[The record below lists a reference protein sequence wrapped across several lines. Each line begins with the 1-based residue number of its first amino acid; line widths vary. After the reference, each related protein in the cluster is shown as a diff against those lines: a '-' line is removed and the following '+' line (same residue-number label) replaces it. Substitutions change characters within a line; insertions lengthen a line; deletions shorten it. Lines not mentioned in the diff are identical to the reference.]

1 MSQMPNRPGFG
12 KPGRVTFADGHKP
25 LLPASPRTSVKRNLL
40 STLTL
45 SMLAACASAGSVT
58 TDRSGIDTQYIDPS
72 VRAQDDFF
80 TYLNGKWLKAT
91 EIPADRSSWGT
102 FMKLREDTQPQL
114 LGIIDA
120 VRQDPHKK
128 PGTDAQKIAD
138 LYASFMDEHRLET
151 LGYKPLTG
159 ELARIRTLKD
169 KKGVP
174 GLIAHLARIGVATP
188 YGIGVA
194 QDAKASTKYAAYVR
208 QGGLGM
214 PDRDYYLKLDD
225 AKMAATKAKYER
237 HVANVLALAGDK
249 DAAADAKAKAIVAFE
264 TALAKAQWTKVELRD
279 PNKSYN
285 KMDVAQL
292 TALTPGYDWKT
303 ALGAAG
309 VGNKVGYVIVGQ
321 PSYLQAFDKVLADTD
336 LETVK
341 AYFQWQLLREY
352 APYLSQAFVDEDFDF
367 YGKALTGVDVNRPRW
382 KRGVAVVEGALGE
395 ALGREYVAKY
405 FPPERKARM
414 EELVKNVLA
423 AYRESIDHLDWMG
436 PDTKQEA
443 QAKLAK
449 FTPKI
454 GYPNKWRDY
463 SRLAIKQDDL
473 VGNVERAATFA
484 YNRNVDK
491 LGKPIDREEWG
502 MTPQTVNAY
511 YNSRM
516 NEIVFPAA
524 ILQPPFFDAQAD
536 DAVNY
541 GAIGAV
547 IGHEIGHGF
556 DDKGSQSDG
565 DGNLRNWW
573 TAEDQARFKAKT
585 DMLVKQYDA
594 FEPIPGYHVNGALT
608 LGENIGDNSGLA
620 IAYKAY
626 KISLKGG
633 KAPVIDGLTG
643 DQRFFMGFGQVW
655 RSKMREAQQ
664 VVQVKTDPHSPGRFR
679 ANGTLRN
686 QAAFYEAFGVKE
698 GDKMY
703 LPPEQRVTIW

>member
-1 MSQMPNRPGFG
+1 
-12 KPGRVTFADGHKP
+12 
-25 LLPASPRTSVKRNLL
+25 VKRYLL

-45 SMLAACASAGSVT
+45 SMMAAFAGAADNVHSAAAGT
-58 TDRSGIDTQYIDPS
+58 TSGIETQYIDQG
-72 VRAQDDFF
+72 VRVQDDFF
-80 TYLNGKWLKAT
+80 GHLNGKWLQST
-91 EIPADRSSWGT
+91 EIPSDRTSWGT
-102 FMKLREDTQPQL
+102 FMKLRDDTQAQIR
-114 LGIIDA
+114 GIIEAD
-120 VRQDPHKK
+120 QKK
-128 PGTDAQKIAD
+128 PGKKVGSDEQKIGD
-138 LYASFMDEHRLET
+138 LYTSFMDEKKLES
-151 LGYKPLTG
+151 LGTKPLAG
-159 ELARIRTLKD
+159 ELQRIRALKD

-174 GLIAHLARIGVATP
+174 ALVAHLAQIGVPAP

-194 QDAKASTKYAAYVR
+194 QDAKESTKYATYIR
-208 QGGLGM
+208 QGGLGL
-214 PDRDYYLKLDD
+214 PDRDYYLKMDD
-225 AKMAATKAKYER
+225 QRMAGIKAKYEQ
-237 HVANVLALAGDK
+237 HVTNILSLAGDK
-249 DAAADAKAKAIVAFE
+249 DAAAKAKAIVAFE
-264 TALAKAQWTKVELRD
+264 TELAKVQWTRVELRD

-285 KMDVAQL
+285 KMSVEELAKLAPD
-292 TALTPGYDWKT
+292 YDWKA

-309 VGNKVGYVIVGQ
+309 IGNKADYVIVGQ
-321 PSYLQAFDKVLADTD
+321 PSYITGFNEVLNKTD
-336 LETVK
+336 LGTVK
-341 AYFQWQLLREY
+341 AYFQWQVLREFS
-352 APYLSQAFVDEDFDF
+352 PYLSKSFVDERFDF
-367 YGKALTGVDVNRPRW
+367 YGKTLSGVKEQEPRW
-382 KRGVAVVEGALGE
+382 KRGVATVEGALGE
-395 ALGREYVAKY
+395 ALGREYTAQY

-423 AYRESIDHLDWMG
+423 AYKESIDGLDWMG
-436 PDTKQEA
+436 PETKKEA

-449 FTPKI
+449 FNPKI

-463 SRLAIKQDDL
+463 SKLAIKKDDL
-473 VGNVERAATFA
+473 VGNAMRTATFA
-484 YNRNVDK
+484 YNRNINK

-502 MTPQTVNAY
+502 MTPQTINAY
-511 YNSRM
+511 YNSRL

-524 ILQPPFFDAQAD
+524 ILQPPFFNMAAD

-585 DMLVKQYDA
+585 DMLVKQYAA
-594 FEPIPGYHVNGALT
+594 FEPVPGYHVNGELT

-626 KISLKGG
+626 KISLHG
-633 KAPVIDGLTG
+633 KPAPVIDGLSG

-655 RSKMREAQQ
+655 RSKMRDEAQIN
-664 VVQVKTDPHSPGRFR
+664 QVKTDPHSPGQFR

-703 LPPEQRVTIW
+703 LKPEERVTIW

>member
-1 MSQMPNRPGFG
+1 MRFARPVAA
-12 KPGRVTFADGHKP
+12 R
-25 LLPASPRTSVKRNLL
+25 PAVWACGWPTATLFPCTTKDFLVKRHLL

-45 SMLAACASAGSVT
+45 SLLAAFGSAGAA
-58 TDRSGIDTQYIDPS
+58 DNAARGSGVETQYIDAG

-80 TYLNGKWLKAT
+80 TYLNGKWLKTT

-102 FMKLREDTQPQL
+102 FMKLREDTQPEL
-114 LGIIDA
+114 KGIIEADQKDTQRKAGSDA
-120 VRQDPHKK
+120 R
-128 PGTDAQKIAD
+128 KIGD
-138 LYASFMDEHRLET
+138 LYASFMDEKKLEA

-159 ELARIRTLKD
+159 ELNRIRTLKD
-169 KKGVP
+169 KKAVP
-174 GLIAHLARIGVATP
+174 ALIGHLANIGVSTP
-188 YGIGVA
+188 YGIYVG
-194 QDAKASTKYAAYVR
+194 QDAKESTVYATYVR
-208 QGGLGM
+208 QSGLGM
-214 PDRDYYLKLDD
+214 PDRDYYLKTDD
-225 AKMAATKAKYER
+225 AKMAATKAKYQE
-237 HVANVLALAGDK
+237 HVAKTLALAGDK
-249 DAAADAKAKAIVAFE
+249 DAQAKAKAIVDFE
-264 TALAKAQWTKVELRD
+264 TALAKVQWTKVELRD

-292 TALTPGYDWKT
+292 NALTPGYDWKA
-303 ALGAAG
+303 ALSAAG
-309 VGNKVGYVIVGQ
+309 VGNKVSYVIVGQ
-321 PSYLQAFDKVLADTD
+321 PSYLSGFNRILADTD
-336 LETVK
+336 IETVK

-352 APYLSQAFVDEDFDF
+352 SPYLSRAFVDEDFDF
-367 YGKALTGVDVNRPRW
+367 YGKTLTGVDENRPRW
-382 KRGVAVVEGALGE
+382 KRGVGTVEEALGE

-405 FPPERKARM
+405 FPAERKARM
-414 EELVKNVLA
+414 EELVKNILA
-423 AYRESIDHLDWMG
+423 AYKESIDRLDWMG
-436 PDTKQEA
+436 AETKKEA

-454 GYPNKWRDY
+454 AYPNKWRDY
-463 SRLAIKQDDL
+463 SKLVIKGDDL
-473 VGNVERAATFA
+473 VGNVMRAATFA
-484 YNRNVDK
+484 RNYNINK

-524 ILQPPFFDAQAD
+524 ILRPPFFDANAD

-541 GAIGAV
+541 GGIGAV

-573 TAEDQARFKAKT
+573 TKDDEARFKAKT

-594 FEPIPGYHVNGALT
+594 FSPLPGYHVNGALT

-626 KISLKGG
+626 KISLHGQP
-633 KAPVIDGLTG
+633 APVIDGMTG
-643 DQRFFMGFGQVW
+643 DQRFFMGWGQVW
-655 RSKMREAQQ
+655 RSKMRDAQQ
-664 VVQVKTDPHSPGRFR
+664 IVQIKTDPHSPGQFR

-686 QAAFYEAFGVKE
+686 QDAFYEAFGVKE

-703 LPPEQRVTIW
+703 LKPEERVTIW

>member
-1 MSQMPNRPGFG
+1 MKNFG
-12 KPGRVTFADGHKP
+12 KPGCVTFADGHKP
-25 LLPASPRTSVKRNLL
+25 FFPATKDFFVKRYLL

-45 SMLAACASAGSVT
+45 SLLSAFAGAADNAHPAAAGT
-58 TDRSGIDTQYIDPS
+58 ASGIETQYIDQG
-72 VRAQDDFF
+72 VRVQDDFF
-80 TYLNGKWLKAT
+80 GHLNGKWLKTT
-91 EIPADRSSWGT
+91 EIPSDRSSWGT
-102 FMKLREDTQPQL
+102 FMKLRDDTQEQ
-114 LGIIDA
+114 IRVIVEAD
-120 VRQDPHKK
+120 QKK
-128 PGTDAQKIAD
+128 PGKKAGSDEQKIGD
-138 LYASFMDEHRLET
+138 LYSSFMDEKKLET
-151 LGYKPLTG
+151 LGYKPLAG
-159 ELARIRTLKD
+159 ELQRIRALKD
-169 KKGVP
+169 KHGVP
-174 GLIAHLARIGVATP
+174 ALVAHLSQIGVATP

-194 QDAKASTKYAAYVR
+194 QDAKESTKYATYIR

-225 AKMAATKAKYER
+225 KRMAGIRAKYEQ
-237 HVANVLALAGDK
+237 HIANILALAGDK
-249 DAAADAKAKAIVAFE
+249 DAGAKAKAILAFE
-264 TALAKAQWTKVELRD
+264 TELAQVQWTRVELRD

-285 KMDVAQL
+285 KMSVDELAKL
-292 TALTPGYDWKT
+292 APDYDWKA

-309 VGNKVGYVIVGQ
+309 IGNKASYVIVGQ
-321 PSYLQAFDKVLADTD
+321 PSYVSGFDQVLAKTD
-336 LETVK
+336 LDTVK

-352 APYLSQAFVDEDFDF
+352 APYLSKAFVDENFDF
-367 YGKALTGVDVNRPRW
+367 YGKTLTGVTENRPRW
-382 KRGVAVVEGALGE
+382 KIGVSTVEGALGE
-395 ALGREYVAKY
+395 ALGREYTAQY

-436 PDTKQEA
+436 PETKKEA

-449 FTPKI
+449 FNPKI

-463 SRLAIKQDDL
+463 SKLAIKKDDL
-473 VGNVERAATFA
+473 VGNVMRTATFA
-484 YNRNVDK
+484 YNRNINK

-502 MTPQTVNAY
+502 MTPQTINAY
-511 YNSRM
+511 YNSRL

-524 ILQPPFFDAQAD
+524 ILQPPFFNAQAD

-573 TAEDQARFKAKT
+573 TKEDEARFKAKT

-594 FEPIPGYHVNGALT
+594 FEPVPGYHVNGALT

-626 KISLKGG
+626 KISLHGQP
-633 KAPVIDGLTG
+633 APVIDGLTG

-655 RSKMREAQQ
+655 RSKMRDEAQIN
-664 VVQVKTDPHSPGRFR
+664 QVKTDPHSPGQFR

-703 LPPEQRVTIW
+703 LKPEDRVTIW

>member
-1 MSQMPNRPGFG
+1 
-12 KPGRVTFADGHKP
+12 
-25 LLPASPRTSVKRNLL
+25 VKRYLL

-45 SMLAACASAGSVT
+45 SMMAAFASAADTAHTAAAGT
-58 TDRSGIDTQYIDPS
+58 TSGIETQYIDQG
-72 VRAQDDFF
+72 VRVQDDFF
-80 TYLNGKWLKAT
+80 GHLNGKWLQTT
-91 EIPADRSSWGT
+91 EIPSDRTSWGT
-102 FMKLREDTQPQL
+102 FMKLRDDTQTQIR
-114 LGIIDA
+114 GIVEAD
-120 VRQDPHKK
+120 QKK
-128 PGTDAQKIAD
+128 PGKKAGSDEQKIGD
-138 LYASFMDEHRLET
+138 LYTSFMDEKKLDN
-151 LGYKPLTG
+151 LGTKPLAG
-159 ELARIRTLKD
+159 ELQRIRALKD
-169 KKGVP
+169 KHGVP
-174 GLIAHLARIGVATP
+174 ALVAHLSQIGVATP

-194 QDAKASTKYAAYVR
+194 QDAKESTKYATYIR
-208 QGGLGM
+208 QGGLGL
-214 PDRDYYLKLDD
+214 PDRDYYLKMDD
-225 AKMAATKAKYER
+225 KRMAGIKAKYEQ
-237 HVANVLALAGDK
+237 HVANTLALAGDK
-249 DAAADAKAKAIVAFE
+249 DAAAKAKAIVAFE
-264 TALAKAQWTKVELRD
+264 TELAQVQWNRVELRD

-285 KMDVAQL
+285 KMSVEELAKLAPD
-292 TALTPGYDWKT
+292 YDWKA

-309 VGNKVGYVIVGQ
+309 IGNKANYVIVGQ
-321 PSYLQAFDKVLADTD
+321 PSYITGFNAVLAKTD
-336 LETVK
+336 LDTVK

-352 APYLSQAFVDEDFDF
+352 APYLSKAFVDERFDF
-367 YGKALTGVDVNRPRW
+367 YGKTLSGVKEMEPRW
-382 KRGVAVVEGALGE
+382 KRGVGTVEGALGE
-395 ALGREYVAKY
+395 ALGREYTAQY

-423 AYRESIDHLDWMG
+423 AYKESIDTLDWMG
-436 PDTKQEA
+436 PETKKEA

-449 FTPKI
+449 FNPKI

-463 SRLAIKQDDL
+463 AKLAIKKDDL
-473 VGNVERAATFA
+473 AGNVMRTATFA
-484 YNRNVDK
+484 YNRNIDK

-502 MTPQTVNAY
+502 MTPQTINAY
-511 YNSRM
+511 YNSRL

-524 ILQPPFFDAQAD
+524 ILQPPFFNAAAD

-573 TAEDQARFKAKT
+573 TKEDEARFKAKT

-594 FEPIPGYHVNGALT
+594 FEPVPGYHVNGALT

-626 KISLKGG
+626 KISLHGQP
-633 KAPVIDGLTG
+633 APTIDGLTG

-655 RSKMREAQQ
+655 RSKMRDEAQIN
-664 VVQVKTDPHSPGRFR
+664 QVKTDPHSPGQFR

-703 LPPEQRVTIW
+703 LKPEERVTIW

>member
-1 MSQMPNRPGFG
+1 
-12 KPGRVTFADGHKP
+12 
-25 LLPASPRTSVKRNLL
+25 VKRYLL

-45 SMLAACASAGSVT
+45 SLLSAFASAADNAHPAAAGT
-58 TDRSGIDTQYIDPS
+58 ASGIETQYIDQG
-72 VRAQDDFF
+72 VRVQDDFF
-80 TYLNGKWLKAT
+80 GHLNGKWLKST
-91 EIPADRSSWGT
+91 EIPSDRSSWGT
-102 FMKLREDTQPQL
+102 FMQLRDNTQGQVR
-114 LGIIDA
+114 GIIEAD
-120 VRQDPHKK
+120 QKK
-128 PGTDAQKIAD
+128 PGKKVGSDEQKIGD
-138 LYASFMDEHRLET
+138 LYTSFMDEKKLDA
-151 LGYKPLTG
+151 LGTKPLAG
-159 ELARIRTLKD
+159 ELQRIRALKD
-169 KKGVP
+169 KHGVP
-174 GLIAHLARIGVATP
+174 ALVAHLSQIGVATP

-194 QDAKASTKYAAYVR
+194 QDAKESTKYATYIR

-225 AKMAATKAKYER
+225 KRMAGIRAKYEQ
-237 HVANVLALAGDK
+237 HITNILALAGDK
-249 DAAADAKAKAIVAFE
+249 DAAAKAKAILAFE
-264 TALAKAQWTKVELRD
+264 TELAQVQWNRVELRD
-279 PNKSYN
+279 PNKGYN
-285 KMDVAQL
+285 KMSVAEL
-292 TALTPGYDWKT
+292 AKLAPDYDWKA
-303 ALGAAG
+303 ALAAAG
-309 VGNKVGYVIVGQ
+309 VANKTDYVIVGQ
-321 PSYLQAFDKVLADTD
+321 PSYVSGLDQVLAKTD

-341 AYFQWQLLREY
+341 AYFQWQVLREFS
-352 APYLSQAFVDEDFDF
+352 PYLSKAFVDERFDF
-367 YGKALTGVDVNRPRW
+367 YGKTLSGVTEQEPRW
-382 KRGVAVVEGALGE
+382 KRGVSTVEGALGE
-395 ALGREYVAKY
+395 ALGREYTAQY

-436 PDTKQEA
+436 PETKKEA

-449 FTPKI
+449 FNPKI

-463 SRLAIKQDDL
+463 SKLAIKKDDL
-473 VGNVERAATFA
+473 VGNVMRTATFA
-484 YNRNVDK
+484 YNRNISK

-502 MTPQTVNAY
+502 MTPQTINAY
-511 YNSRM
+511 YNSRL

-524 ILQPPFFDAQAD
+524 ILQPPFFNAQAD

-573 TAEDQARFKAKT
+573 TKEDEARFKAKT

-594 FEPIPGYHVNGALT
+594 FEPVPGYHVNGDLT

-626 KISLKGG
+626 KISLHGQP
-633 KAPVIDGLTG
+633 APVIDGLSG

-655 RSKMREAQQ
+655 RSKMRDEAQIN
-664 VVQVKTDPHSPGRFR
+664 QVKTDPHSPGQFR

-686 QAAFYEAFGVKE
+686 QAAFYEAFGIKE

-703 LPPEQRVTIW
+703 LKPEDRVTIW

>member
-1 MSQMPNRPGFG
+1 
-12 KPGRVTFADGHKP
+12 
-25 LLPASPRTSVKRNLL
+25 LL

-45 SMLAACASAGSVT
+45 SLLSAFAAAADNAHPAAAGT
-58 TDRSGIDTQYIDPS
+58 ASGIETQYIDQG
-72 VRAQDDFF
+72 VRVQDDFF
-80 TYLNGKWLKAT
+80 GHLNGKWLQST
-91 EIPADRSSWGT
+91 EIPSDRSSWGT
-102 FMKLREDTQPQL
+102 FMKLRDDTQEQ
-114 LGIIDA
+114 IRVIVEAD
-120 VRQDPHKK
+120 QKK
-128 PGTDAQKIAD
+128 PGKKVGSDEQKIGD
-138 LYASFMDEHRLET
+138 LYSSFMDEKKLET
-151 LGYKPLTG
+151 LGYKPLAG
-159 ELARIRTLKD
+159 ELQRIRALKD
-169 KKGVP
+169 KHGVP
-174 GLIAHLARIGVATP
+174 ALVAHLSQIGVATP

-194 QDAKASTKYAAYVR
+194 QDAKESTKYATYIR

-225 AKMAATKAKYER
+225 KRMAGIRAKYEQ
-237 HVANVLALAGDK
+237 HIANILALAGDK
-249 DAAADAKAKAIVAFE
+249 DAAAKAKAILAFE
-264 TALAKAQWTKVELRD
+264 TELAQVQWTRVELRD

-285 KMDVAQL
+285 KMSVDELAKL
-292 TALTPGYDWKT
+292 APDYDWKA
-303 ALGAAG
+303 ALAAAG
-309 VGNKVGYVIVGQ
+309 VANKASYVIVGQ
-321 PSYLQAFDKVLADTD
+321 PSYVSGFNQVLAKTD
-336 LETVK
+336 LDTVK

-352 APYLSQAFVDEDFDF
+352 APYLSKAFVDENFDF
-367 YGKALTGVDVNRPRW
+367 YGKTLTGVTQNRPRW
-382 KRGVAVVEGALGE
+382 KIGVSTVEGALGE
-395 ALGREYVAKY
+395 ALGREYTAQY

-423 AYRESIDHLDWMG
+423 AYKESIDHLDWMG
-436 PDTKQEA
+436 PDTKKEA

-449 FTPKI
+449 FNPKI

-463 SRLAIKQDDL
+463 SKLVIKKDDL
-473 VGNVERAATFA
+473 VGNVMRTATFER
-484 YNRNVDK
+484 NRNIAK

-502 MTPQTVNAY
+502 MTPQTINAY
-511 YNSRM
+511 YNSRL

-524 ILQPPFFDAQAD
+524 ILQPPFFNAQAD

-573 TAEDQARFKAKT
+573 TKEDEARFKAKT

-594 FEPIPGYHVNGALT
+594 FEPVPGYHVNGALT

-626 KISLKGG
+626 KISLHGQP
-633 KAPVIDGLTG
+633 APVIDGLTG

-655 RSKMREAQQ
+655 RSKMRDEAQIN
-664 VVQVKTDPHSPGRFR
+664 QVKTDPHSPGQFR

-703 LPPEQRVTIW
+703 LKPEDRVTIW